1 MVSGFVAIPL
11 LIKALGIE
19 GFGVYSTV
27 IAALGF
33 SGILDLGFSIGV
45 NKFVAEAIH
54 EGNRDRLE
62 GVISSAIASQIL
74 LGAFVAFLLILFS
87 EKIVGLLKIPNELWE
102 AALWAFRITSV
113 GVPASLVFSILI
125 GALNG
130 MELFSRSS
138 LIVAGISV
146 LSSVGNVL
154 LAFFGYSIVYL
165 ALLNLF
171 LTLCAII
178 GISLFLKSRFDRIRI
193 FLHFVRDE
201 WYRVFAFG
209 SYLTLSRLYAFSVD
223 PMLRL
228 FVGITFGPVAV
239 AYYAVPSKLLS
250 SINVLFNKVAE
261 VLMPRTARAL
271 SARDNESVYRMFL
284 VAMKAN
290 LILSTALFLGIAI
303 CSRIILRVW
312 VGASFADQGWIVMVP
327 LCFSYMISAQTT
339 IPWTIALGGGLSK
352 LQAGFALL
360 SFLVLS
366 ALIYPAANLIGV
378 SGPAC
383 AFLASSFL
391 GYFAISRISLRVFGV
406 GTLSLIK
413 GIQSTSLAP
422 VLRGLFR

>member
-1 MVSGFVAIPL
+1 
-11 LIKALGIE
+11 
-19 GFGVYSTV
+19 
-27 IAALGF
+27 
-33 SGILDLGFSIGV
+33 
-45 NKFVAEAIH
+45 
-54 EGNRDRLE
+54 
-62 GVISSAIASQIL
+62 
-74 LGAFVAFLLILFS
+74 
-87 EKIVGLLKIPNELWE
+87 
-102 AALWAFRITSV
+102 
-113 GVPASLVFSILI
+113 
-125 GALNG
+125 